1 MPCGGIYPVS
11 GICDEGDHLR
21 YTCLFC
27 GKNKCDHWCEEWDA
41 PLHADC
47 IVPFLETEEGQTV
60 LHHGHLVQRGD
71 EILHEGT

>member
-1 MPCGGIYPVS
+1 MPCGGIYPIR
-11 GICDEGDHLR
+11 GIHLR

-27 GKNKCDHWCEEWDA
+27 GKPNTDHWCEEWDA

-47 IVPFLETEEGQTV
+47 IVPFLETEEGQVV
-60 LHHGHLVQRGD
+60 LYHGHHVQRGD